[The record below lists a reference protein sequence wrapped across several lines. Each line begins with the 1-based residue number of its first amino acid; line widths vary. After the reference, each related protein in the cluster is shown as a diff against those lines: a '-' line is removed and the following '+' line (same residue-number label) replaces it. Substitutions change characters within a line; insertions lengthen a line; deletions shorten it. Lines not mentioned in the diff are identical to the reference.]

1 MESWSIH
8 SFYAE
13 ATKELGDEKA
23 IKLQRYA
30 QSLMTSNLPVIFTLG
45 HLAKI
50 THTDYNY
57 LQDTVRRKREAAN
70 YKMFDIKK
78 RSGGRRFIH
87 AVNGRLH
94 DVQQF
99 INSELLQKVTPHPAS
114 FAFHSSG
121 GIHKCAKE
129 HCEARWLFH
138 FDLKDFFYSVTEMT
152 VYNIFKKL
160 GYSNLLS
167 FELARLCTTTRLPK
181 DFKRVLVHRVDST
194 FLFNLKEKIDYPH
207 LEKKGIIGVLPQGA
221 PTSPMLANLA
231 AFDLDKDLSEFASQ
245 YGFTYTRYADDIT
258 ISASYISPALSI
270 GNIQHHVIRTIRK
283 HRFLENPDKTRIA
296 GPGSR
301 KKILGLLVDGPIPRL
316 SKETYK
322 RIDRLLH
329 ASQKYGLEET
339 AAHEKFESAYGFHNH
354 LSGLVA
360 FVKDV
365 DQKRWEEF
373 DKRLKTIKQDS
384 EVKVIE

>member
-8 SFYAE
+8 SFYTE
-13 ATKELGDEKA
+13 AIKELGNEKA
-23 IKLQRYA
+23 LKFQRYA

-50 THTDYNY
+50 THTDYNF

-87 AVNGRLH
+87 AVNGCLF

-99 INSELLQKVTPHPAS
+99 INSELLQKIIPHPAS
-114 FAFHSSG
+114 FAFHPSG
-121 GIHKCAKE
+121 GIQRCAKK

-181 DFKRVLVHRVDST
+181 DFKRVLIHSVDSR
-194 FLFNLKEKIDYPH
+194 FLFNLREKIDYPH
-207 LEKKGIIGVLPQGA
+207 LEKGGIIGVLPQGA

-231 AFDLDKDLSEFASQ
+231 ALDLDKDLSEFASQ
-245 YGFTYTRYADDIT
+245 NGFIYTRYADDIT

-270 GNIQHHVIRTIRK
+270 GNILQHVIRIIRK
-283 HRFLENPDKTRIA
+283 SGFLENPDKTRIA

-301 KKILGLLVDGPIPRL
+301 KIVLGLLVDGPQPRI
-316 SKETYK
+316 SKQTYK
-322 RIDRLLH
+322 RIDRFLH
-329 ASQKYGLEET
+329 AIEKYGIE
-339 AAHEKFESAYGFHNH
+339 AVASHEKFESSYGFYNH
-354 LSGLVA
+354 LSGLIA

-373 DKRLKTIKQDS
+373 YNRFIKLNMYT
-384 EVKVIE
+384 K

>member
-8 SFYAE
+8 SFYTE
-13 ATKELGDEKA
+13 ATKELGNEKA
-23 IKLQRYA
+23 LKLQHYA

-50 THTDYNY
+50 THTDYNF

-87 AVNGRLH
+87 AVNGHLY

-99 INSELLQKVTPHPAS
+99 INSELLQKVIPHPAS
-114 FAFHSSG
+114 FAFHPSG
-121 GIHKCAKE
+121 GIQKCAKK

-138 FDLKDFFYSVTEMT
+138 FDLKDFFYSVSEMT

-181 DFKRVLVHRVDST
+181 DYKRVLVHKVDSH
-194 FLFNLKEKIDYPH
+194 FSFDLKSKKDYPH
-207 LEKKGIIGVLPQGA
+207 FEKEGIMGVLPQGA

-231 AFDLDKDLSEFASQ
+231 AFTLDEDLYKFASQ
-245 YGFTYTRYADDIT
+245 NGFTYTRYADDIT
-258 ISASYISPALSI
+258 ISASHISSKLSI
-270 GNIQHHVIRTIRK
+270 GNIQRHVIGIIRK
-283 HRFLENPDKTRIA
+283 NHFLENPEKTRIA

-301 KKILGLLVDGPIPRL
+301 KIVLGLLVDGPEPRI
-316 SKETYK
+316 SRQTYK
-322 RIDRLLH
+322 RIDRFLH
-329 ASQKYGLEET
+329 AMEKYGIE
-339 AAHEKFESAYGFHNH
+339 AVASHERFESTYGFHNH
-354 LSGLVA
+354 ISGLIA

-365 DQKRWEEF
+365 DQKRWKEF
-373 DKRLKTIKQDS
+373 DIRFKKIKHIFETKAD
-384 EVKVIE
+384 E